1 MRIGKVVA
9 ISAVYWLRRNHLV
22 FSLSLTNLGVGIM
35 KTKIALTRSVKGLE
49 PTVVKFSAK

>member
-35 KTKIALTRSVKGLE
+35 KMKIALTRSVKGLE